1 MKQAADKG
9 YEGSW
14 FDPVSQLTSKRI
26 PELSGGAAV
35 GMLASTPQS
44 AGDIESFQAFLDAY
58 ETKNGQP
65 LDDPTYTGF
74 GYDALMNLAAAM
86 ETAGSTTDRAR
97 IQAALA
103 AQTKPCYSICFTLST
118 GGATS
123 GAFLADQ
130 FYLVEL
136 TDAGFEPAK

>member
-58 ETKNGQP
+58 KTKNGQP

-86 ETAGSTTDRAR
+86 GPPAPPPTGPRSRPPWPPRTSPATRSASPCRPAAPPREPSWPTSSTWW
-97 IQAALA
+97 
-103 AQTKPCYSICFTLST
+103 S
-118 GGATS
+118 
-123 GAFLADQ
+123 
-130 FYLVEL
+130 
-136 TDAGFEPAK
+136 